1 MNITQADRDAAAKI
15 MTDDRSRAWNATDIC
30 RVQDG
35 QLDDYHFVQAF
46 ARHRLATIDGMAS
59 GVDGLA
65 DQDVSDEAPVIY
77 SPRDR
82 PGPAA

>member
-1 MNITQADRDAAAKI
+1 MQADRDAAAKI
-15 MTDDRSRAWNATDIC
+15 MTDDQSRAWNATDIC

-46 ARHRLATIDGMAS
+46 ARHRLATIDAMAS

-65 DQDVSDEAPVIY
+65 DQEVPDEVQVTY

-82 PGPAA
+82 PGTSA